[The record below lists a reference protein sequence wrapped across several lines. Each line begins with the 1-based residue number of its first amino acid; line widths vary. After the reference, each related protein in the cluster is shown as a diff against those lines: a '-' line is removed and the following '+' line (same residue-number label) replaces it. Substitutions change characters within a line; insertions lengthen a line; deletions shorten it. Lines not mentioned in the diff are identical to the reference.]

1 MRQFIYK
8 ILFFSFLITFGY
20 TVLYTIAN
28 KLTKSDN
35 DYMAAI
41 IDKHKRIDSIK
52 LPKII
57 FAGGSNLP
65 FGIDSKMIQD
75 TLQIPV
81 VNLGLH
87 AGLGLDF
94 MLNELQSCIKNGD
107 IIVISTEYF
116 LDNGD
121 YNLKKFTEKI
131 YPKAQDYY
139 TKNYLLEIQ
148 ANIENTRNH
157 LKALFK
163 QKKKNEVSVYS
174 RESFN
179 MYGDIAMQLTILAPK
194 NIKADHILH
203 YHHWE
208 GIQKLNDFNQFA
220 KSKNVNVFF
229 VYPAYQESKYL
240 KNKTAIAKLNQ
251 DMKQQL
257 QFKILGQHNDFI
269 MSDSLFFDTTYH
281 LISEGRTARSKKII
295 ELLQKE
301 KLQ

>member
-1 MRQFIYK
+1 MKQFIYK

-20 TVLYTIAN
+20 AILYTIASN
-28 KLTKSDN
+28 LNKSDN

-41 IDKHKRIDSIK
+41 IDKHERIDSIK
-52 LPKII
+52 SPKII
-57 FAGGSNLP
+57 FSGGSNLP

-75 TLQIPV
+75 ALHIPV

-94 MLNELQSCIKNGD
+94 MLNELRSCIKSGD
-107 IIVISTEYF
+107 IVLISTEYF

-121 YNLKKFTEKI
+121 YNLKKFTQKI
-131 YPKAQDYY
+131 YPKAQNFY

-157 LKALFK
+157 LKSFLK

-179 MYGDIAMQLTILAPK
+179 TYGDIALQLTILAPK

-208 GIQKLNDFNQFA
+208 GIQKLNDFNRFA
-220 KSKNVNVFF
+220 ETKNVKVFF
-229 VYPAYQESKYL
+229 VYPAYPESKYL

-251 DMKQQL
+251 DMKKEL
-257 QFKILGQHNDFI
+257 QFKILGQANDFM

-281 LISEGRTARSKKII
+281 LISKGRTARSKKII

-301 KLQ
+301 KLH